1 MGPAPSELARTVRS
15 PAVVLAEDVAH
26 LLVGWGGAECGQE
39 VRLGDAAACLAQDL
53 LAERLVAPQLV
64 LGFLFAFS
72 LPVFFEALQRLA
84 DNQLASV
91 QALAGA
97 LDAHDPLAF
106 LLGQH
111 LHQRVNGDAIVLSAH
126 VREELRQALGLALLL
141 LGLTVLGGVRPRVFI
156 AQSFALVLAGAC
168 GTLRLAAVSL
178 RLDSTL

>member
-72 LPVFFEALQRLA
+72 LPVFFEALQRLT

-91 QALAGA
+91 QALPA
-97 LDAHDPLAF
+97 PSMPMI
-106 LLGQH
+106 
-111 LHQRVNGDAIVLSAH
+111 RWRS
-126 VREELRQALGLALLL
+126 
-141 LGLTVLGGVRPRVFI
+141 
-156 AQSFALVLAGAC
+156 
-168 GTLRLAAVSL
+168 
-178 RLDSTL
+178 